1 MSMAEKAEQAR
12 YRMYKKKCL
21 QSFNQAVKE
30 GKADK
35 QVIPFLKK
43 VNASK
48 HYFSSSS
55 CAGRNLLLAL
65 PGAGTKKEAFF
76 WERYHRQV
84 SFNEIKERVEAFNDG
99 VLMFKCEPF
108 ILHLGCADISHARKI
123 LAAVRKTGI
132 KRGGIMVAKPGK
144 FLVEFQ
150 GSESLSFPVKKDDK
164 QLVEDDYLKYVIK
177 SCNQKL
183 TKNYSL
189 LKRFEKNFKPLL
201 KEK

>member
-1 MSMAEKAEQAR
+1 MAEKAEQAR
-12 YRMYKKKCL
+12 YRMYKKRCL
-21 QSFNQAVKE
+21 QSFNLAVEE

-43 VNASK
+43 VNESK
-48 HYFSSSS
+48 YYFSSSS
-55 CAGRNLLLAL
+55 CAGRTLLLAL

-76 WERYHRQV
+76 WERYHRKV
-84 SFNEIKERVEAFNDG
+84 SFKEVRERIEAFNDG
-99 VLMFKCEPF
+99 LLMLKCEPF
-108 ILHLGCADISHARKI
+108 ILHLGCADLEHARKI
-123 LAAVRKTGI
+123 LEAVRETGI

-150 GSESLSFPVKKDDK
+150 GSESLSIPVKQDAK
-164 QLVEDDYLKYVIK
+164 QLVDDDYLKFVLK
-177 SCNQKL
+177 SCNEKL
-183 TKNYSL
+183 AKNYAL